1 MRWEWAGEDTAR
13 GGLGCDG
20 NGLGR
25 ILLEEEQLDS
35 LALADDGEVVRL
47 GEGGLVTVDLDAL
60 HLYVV
65 AAHGWVRCRQH
76 VSEVTPVDES
86 CTEAQSERWCA
97 HPRFCMRMSKRQHVC
112 LCKALTKLKH
122 EPMYLKLRVHMAST
136 ACGQLQL

>member
-1 MRWEWAGEDTAR
+1 VDGQPLRSSHVGKAAAHR
-13 GGLGCDG
+13 VRRRLGCDG

-47 GEGGLVTVDLDAL
+47 GEGGLVAVDLDTL

-76 VSEVTPVDES
+76 VSDVTPVDES
-86 CTEAQSERWCA
+86 CMHHRSTE
-97 HPRFCMRMSKRQHVC
+97 
-112 LCKALTKLKH
+112 
-122 EPMYLKLRVHMAST
+122 
-136 ACGQLQL
+136 